1 MSSLS
6 LSAYGI
12 VTDWSIWVAALIA
25 LAVYVHVQKA
35 ALRILPDF
43 DINRERLLTYLDRL
57 PINLDWLRRAAPSEA
72 VVVEPVAPVVEF
84 AEPDV
89 DPYIDWQRDL
99 LEAQLSSMERIGQS
113 RERAAQSI
121 ESAEYMLSH
130 ILDECAAVMLTPEAA
145 EQLQRHRAALA
156 ETPAIEDTDAPV
168 ASSVAALGGVGE
180 QNSPLASLGGHR
192 VAVAVAIGGCL
203 GRLGGDAEALDG
215 GQQDLPQQLRI
226 AHALEAG
233 HDVHLAVPAP
243 ARIGIDLE
251 QLDLALGI
259 GAEVEAGVVAAAQPL
274 EQARGA
280 VDHLLLLLVGAASP
294 RDT

>member
-6 LSAYGI
+6 LGAYGI

-43 DINRERLLTYLDRL
+43 DINRERL
-57 PINLDWLRRAAPSEA
+57 PINLDWLRRGAPSEA

-168 ASSVAALGGVGE
+168 ASSVAA
-180 QNSPLASLGGHR
+180 
-192 VAVAVAIGGCL
+192 
-203 GRLGGDAEALDG
+203 
-215 GQQDLPQQLRI
+215 
-226 AHALEAG
+226 
-233 HDVHLAVPAP
+233 
-243 ARIGIDLE
+243 
-251 QLDLALGI
+251 
-259 GAEVEAGVVAAAQPL
+259 
-274 EQARGA
+274 
-280 VDHLLLLLVGAASP
+280 
-294 RDT
+294 